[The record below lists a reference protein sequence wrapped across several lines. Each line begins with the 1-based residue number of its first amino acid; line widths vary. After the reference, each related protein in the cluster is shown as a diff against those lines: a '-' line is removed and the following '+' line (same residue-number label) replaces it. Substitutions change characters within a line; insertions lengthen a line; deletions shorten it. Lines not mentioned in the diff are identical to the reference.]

1 MNMGKLEI
9 LSRVAAALVG
19 GYALASAA
27 TLLLAAVLPQAR
39 AEAVLTATLFSFAVY
54 TAAVVWVF
62 AQHRLRRAWIGLLG
76 LSALLGGLGLLLA
89 RGQA

>member
-1 MNMGKLEI
+1 VNMGKLEI
-9 LSRVAAALVG
+9 LSRVLAAVAG

-39 AEAVLTATLFSFAVY
+39 AEAVLTATLLSFVVY

-62 AQHRLRRAWIGLLG
+62 AQHRLGRVWVGLLG